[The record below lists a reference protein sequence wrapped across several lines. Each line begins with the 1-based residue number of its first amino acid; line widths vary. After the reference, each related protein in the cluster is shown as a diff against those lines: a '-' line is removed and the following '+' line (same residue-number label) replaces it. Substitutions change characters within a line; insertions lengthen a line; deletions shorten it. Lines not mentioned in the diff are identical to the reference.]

1 MPWSWTHA
9 PGPSRAKVWLWWCQ
23 GGAPGVGEA
32 VEGSSLRGR
41 GAPLPLSLRT
51 KRKHEEKMRRLAR
64 PRRPEQGGVWTR
76 LPEPRGARTRLRAP
90 RAPPV
95 AWDTAAS
102 SRGWPRAHRAS
113 TGRPWLRA
121 RPPGQASSRWGA
133 PAMTQ
138 APPPEATTAPGPP
151 VVVGGGAG
159 VEKRPRKTVAPE
171 PLQVSVPS
179 ASTRRGRRVPTGSV
193 RVPGRERGPTP
204 RRPAR
209 GRGDLSKPRAGGRGR
224 GQGRADPPPVASLPP
239 RCELLAGEGDEGA
252 SGSRQLR
259 PLRAPCLG
267 CVWARE
273 ERRNVGLGSTQVQ
286 APTHP
291 GVCPEHP
298 GDSGVPGPGS
308 RGCPP
313 GPEPLPDQ
321 EKPAARRVRLFQEE
335 NTGAD
340 ADCTWRH
347 GPLPCTLGG

>member
-51 KRKHEEKMRRLAR
+51 ERKHEEKMRRLAQ

-76 LPEPRGARTRLRAP
+76 LPEPRGARKRLRAP

-102 SRGWPRAHRAS
+102 SRGWPRAHWAS

-138 APPPEATTAPGPP
+138 ALLPEATTAPGPP

-159 VEKRPRKTVAPE
+159 DEKRPRKTVAPE
-171 PLQVSVPS
+171 ALQVSVPS
-179 ASTRRGRRVPTGSV
+179 ASTRRRRRVPTGSV
-193 RVPGRERGPTP
+193 RVPGREILWGICMCEN
-204 RRPAR
+204 
-209 GRGDLSKPRAGGRGR
+209 
-224 GQGRADPPPVASLPP
+224 SL
-239 RCELLAGEGDEGA
+239 
-252 SGSRQLR
+252 
-259 PLRAPCLG
+259 
-267 CVWARE
+267 
-273 ERRNVGLGSTQVQ
+273 
-286 APTHP
+286 
-291 GVCPEHP
+291 
-298 GDSGVPGPGS
+298 
-308 RGCPP
+308 
-313 GPEPLPDQ
+313 
-321 EKPAARRVRLFQEE
+321 FF
-335 NTGAD
+335 
-340 ADCTWRH
+340 
-347 GPLPCTLGG
+347 

>member
-51 KRKHEEKMRRLAR
+51 EQKHEEKMRRLAR

-90 RAPPV
+90 HAPPGGMGHRRLKQRV
-95 AWDTAAS
+95 AQGPPGLHWSPLAPS
-102 SRGWPRAHRAS
+102 P
-113 TGRPWLRA
+113 
-121 RPPGQASSRWGA
+121 PPGQASSRWGA

-159 VEKRPRKTVAPE
+159 DEKRPRKTVAPE

-179 ASTRRGRRVPTGSV
+179 ASTRRRRRVPTGSV
-193 RVPGRERGPTP
+193 RVPGREQGPTP

-224 GQGRADPPPVASLPP
+224 GQGRPDPPPVASLPP

-273 ERRNVGLGSTQVQ
+273 ERGPR
-286 APTHP
+286 
-291 GVCPEHP
+291 EHP
-298 GDSGVPGPGS
+298 SPGPHPPRSLPGAPWRL
-308 RGCPP
+308 RGPWP
-313 GPEPLPDQ
+313 REQ
-321 EKPAARRVRLFQEE
+321 RVPARPRASS
-335 NTGAD
+335 
-340 ADCTWRH
+340 
-347 GPLPCTLGG
+347 

>member
-1 MPWSWTHA
+1 M
-9 PGPSRAKVWLWWCQ
+9 RAR
-23 GGAPGVGEA
+23 
-32 VEGSSLRGR
+32 GSELHT
-41 GAPLPLSLRT
+41 P
-51 KRKHEEKMRRLAR
+51 
-64 PRRPEQGGVWTR
+64 
-76 LPEPRGARTRLRAP
+76 
-90 RAPPV
+90 PPV

-159 VEKRPRKTVAPE
+159 DEKRPRKTVAPE

-179 ASTRRGRRVPTGSV
+179 ASTRRRRCVPTGSV

-224 GQGRADPPPVASLPP
+224 GQGRPDPPPVASLPP
-239 RCELLAGEGDEGA
+239 RRELLAGEGDEGA

-273 ERRNVGLGSTQVQ
+273 ARGPR
-286 APTHP
+286 
-291 GVCPEHP
+291 EHP
-298 GDSGVPGPGS
+298 SPGPHPPRSLPGAPWRL
-308 RGCPP
+308 RGPWP
-313 GPEPLPDQ
+313 REQ
-321 EKPAARRVRLFQEE
+321 RVPARPRASS
-335 NTGAD
+335 
-340 ADCTWRH
+340 
-347 GPLPCTLGG
+347 